1 VRADFS
7 VINGGKDKS
16 KDGKAMDGDSSG
28 RGSKAWAKKVR
39 AQAKELVESLETGYM
54 DLAQI
59 LFTVYD
65 TPIDGDREKKPI
77 FTTWG
82 FNTFRDYAEQE
93 LGLHYKKAER
103 LRLIWYRIEIELD
116 GMNPLVKKRL
126 VALGWSK
133 VRELCRP
140 GLLKL
145 SNVESWVTKCENMN
159 YQTVE
164 AVVRKALDR
173 LEGEEV
179 EREVRK
185 QGDPVKK
192 SNKLVG
198 KYEEGESGEG
208 MDPLLVPPRDHWGA
222 DEKDNGEEPLFSK
235 NFKFYPEQLETV
247 RLAIDRAKE
256 LSGSSRPGHNFSLIC
271 LDFLANNDFTKASEE
286 QKLRYVA
293 KLEKLI
299 GYKFIVV
306 DPTSTDVLYG
316 LATLEKVAKEN

>member
-1 VRADFS
+1 MTKASFD
-7 VINGGKDKS
+7 VISGGKEGDS
-16 KDGKAMDGDSSG
+16 GVGGKAWS
-28 RGSKAWAKKVR
+28 KKVR
-39 AQAKELVESLETGYM
+39 AQAKELAESLETGYM
-54 DLAQI
+54 DLAKI

-82 FNTFRDYAEQE
+82 FNSFRDYAEQE
-93 LGLHYKKAER
+93 LNLHYKKAER
-103 LRLIWYRIEIELD
+103 LRLIWYRLEIELE

-126 VALGWSK
+126 IALGWSK

-145 SNVESWVTKCENMN
+145 SNVESWVTKAESMN

-164 AVVRKALDR
+164 AAVRKALER
-173 LEGEEV
+173 LEGEDV
-179 EREVRK
+179 EREIRK
-185 QGDPVKK
+185 QGDPIKK
-192 SNKLVG
+192 SNTLTG
-198 KYEEGESGEG
+198 NYDEETTDETTEASADGS
-208 MDPLLVPPRDHWGA
+208 DAVPPPKRESWQPEENNID
-222 DEKDNGEEPLFSK
+222 EPLYSK
-235 NFKFYPEQLETV
+235 NFKFYPDQLETV

-256 LSGSSRPGHNFSLIC
+256 LSGSNRPGHNFSLIC

-306 DPTSTDVLYG
+306 DPSSTDVLYG
-316 LATLEKVAKEN
+316 LATLEKVAKES